1 MKRSA
6 IAAPFFAV
14 NAPETRRG
22 YCCLVRFWDG
32 DNPVTAISLR
42 RARAADSQD
51 IAALVR
57 ESWLAANQ
65 NLLPGDTADALV
77 QSADIG
83 GFVAGEWPS
92 VWIAEIDGE
101 IAGVVG
107 VNPAG
112 VIWAL
117 YVRPGYQGCGI
128 GSALYDAAI
137 NTLKSAGQRKAM
149 LEVLAANENAV
160 AFYRSRGWVPE
171 GRRTEHIPGFRF
183 TAVRMGLALA

>member
-1 MKRSA
+1 M
-6 IAAPFFAV
+6 
-14 NAPETRRG
+14 
-22 YCCLVRFWDG
+22 
-32 DNPVTAISLR
+32 TALCIR
-42 RARAADSQD
+42 RAKAADTQD
-51 IAALVR
+51 IAAVVR

-65 NLLPGDTADALV
+65 NILPDDTADALA

-83 GFVAGEWPS
+83 GFVAGEWQGIW
-92 VWIAEIDGE
+92 VAEADGN
-101 IAGVVG
+101 IAGVAG

-117 YVRPGYQGCGI
+117 YVRPGYQGSGI

-137 NTLKSAGQRKAM
+137 NTLKRAGQRKAL

-160 AFYRSRGWVPE
+160 AFYRARGWVAE
-171 GRRTEHIPGFRF
+171 SRRTEHIPGFRF

>member
-1 MKRSA
+1 M
-6 IAAPFFAV
+6 
-14 NAPETRRG
+14 
-22 YCCLVRFWDG
+22 
-32 DNPVTAISLR
+32 TALCIR
-42 RARAADSQD
+42 RAETADTQD

-65 NLLPGDTADALV
+65 NILPGDTADALA

-83 GFVAGEWPS
+83 GFVAGEWES
-92 VWIAEIDGE
+92 IWVAEMDGY
-101 IAGVVG
+101 IAGVAG

-137 NTLKSAGQRKAM
+137 TTLKRAGQRKAL

-160 AFYRSRGWVPE
+160 AFYRSRGWVAE
-171 GRRTEHIPGFRF
+171 SRRTEHIPGFRF

>member
-1 MKRSA
+1 M
-6 IAAPFFAV
+6 
-14 NAPETRRG
+14 
-22 YCCLVRFWDG
+22 
-32 DNPVTAISLR
+32 TALCIR
-42 RARAADSQD
+42 RAKAADTQD

-57 ESWLAANQ
+57 ESWLESNED
-65 NLLPGDTADALV
+65 LLPEDTTDTLKK
-77 QSADIG
+77 SADIG
-83 GFVAGEWPS
+83 GFVAGEWES
-92 VWIAEIDGE
+92 IWVAEMGTN
-101 IAGVVG
+101 VVGITG

-117 YVRPGYQGCGI
+117 YVRPGYQGYGI

-137 NTLKSAGQRKAM
+137 TTLKRAGQRKAL

-171 GRRTEHIPGFRF
+171 SRRTEHIPGFRF